1 MTNLAVKID
10 GVEYKVEVRY
20 SLTSPNQLVAVVDG
34 EEIAVFLPGSNDLDR
49 LEWMVVGDRPY
60 ELVMD
65 RDLRWLQ
72 ANDGRHTIEV
82 RDLEATVT
90 RPISGDGRVKAPIPG
105 LITRIMVKPSQ
116 QVEAGDPLLV
126 LEAMKM
132 ENVIYAP
139 RSGTVQ
145 RLDVQP
151 GQTVVLDE
159 RLVEIE

>member
-1 MTNLAVKID
+1 MTNLAVQID
-10 GVEYKVEVRY
+10 GVEYQVEVRY
-20 SLTSPNQLVAVVDG
+20 SLTSPDELVAVVDG
-34 EEIAVFLPGSNDLDR
+34 EEIPVFLPGSNDLDQ

-65 RDLRWLQ
+65 RDLHWLQ

-105 LITRIMVKPSQ
+105 LITRIMIEPNQ
-116 QVEAGDPLLV
+116 QVETGDPLLV

-139 RSGTVQ
+139 RSGTIQ
-145 RLDVQP
+145 RLNVQP

>member
-105 LITRIMVKPSQ
+105 LITRIMVEPGQ
-116 QVEAGDPLLV
+116 QVEAGDALLV

-139 RSGTVQ
+139 RSGAVQ

>member
-34 EEIAVFLPGSNDLDR
+34 EEISVFLPGSNDLDR
-49 LEWMVVGDRPY
+49 LDWMVVGDRPY

-105 LITRIMVKPSQ
+105 LITRIMVEPGQ
-116 QVEAGDPLLV
+116 QVESGDALLV

-132 ENVIYAP
+132 ENVIYSP